1 MGCLLTKTSHWG
13 KFYKYEQM
21 VKKSIILV
29 NANQYRTTPITPDK
43 RINRIGEKNFFR
55 IL

>member
-21 VKKSIILV
+21 VKKIYYPRQRKSV
-29 NANQYRTTPITPDK
+29 
-43 RINRIGEKNFFR
+43 
-55 IL
+55 